1 MKISERENQLRIL
14 MAGYAVI
21 YLAFG
26 LVLLIYPDG
35 IIKMINGITNW
46 LGTGPPLDIPKYP
59 FWAYVTVSLLFLVAL
74 ICFLAFRD
82 IRNGRQLV
90 WLMIFAKYVS
100 SASQLCYYAF
110 SADHPPGFAI
120 GALIDG
126 FLGTVA
132 LVFLLRANSPP
143 QNAP

>member
-1 MKISERENQLRIL
+1 MDRRDNQLRVL
-14 MAGYAVI
+14 MAIYAVM

-35 IIKMINGITNW
+35 ILKLINRITDW
-46 LGTGPPLDIPKYP
+46 FGAGPPLEIGAHP
-59 FWAYVTVSLLFLVAL
+59 FWAYVTVSLLFLVAV

-82 IRNGRQLV
+82 VRNGRQLI

-100 SASQLCYYAF
+100 SVSQLGYFAF
-110 SADHPPGFAI
+110 SADHPPGFVI
-120 GALIDG
+120 GALTDWS
-126 FLGTVA
+126 LGTVA
-132 LVFLLRANSPP
+132 LVFLLRASSSP